1 MIDPSYIWTRKRLM
15 KEKSK
20 IKVGIIGASSFT
32 TEILTCIRTVT

>member
-1 MIDPSYIWTRKRLM
+1 MLDPNYNWTRKRLI